1 VTTPPE
7 APIRPTVTLLSMGGT
22 IAMAHSEDTAGGVV
36 PALGGE
42 QLVAAVS
49 GLRDTGVELVVHD
62 FRQLPGASLQVGDV
76 LDLAAAIDEA
86 VAHGAAGVVVTQ
98 GTDTIEETA
107 FLLDLVHRADAPVVV
122 TGAMRN
128 PMMAGADGPANL
140 LAAVRVAASPVARGL
155 GCLVVMSDEIHA
167 ARFVRKVHSTSTKA
181 FASPNLGPIGQ
192 VVEGTPRLLVRPH
205 RGPGVPNVRVGTP
218 PRVALVTVALG
229 DDGELLRSIDLRFA
243 GLVVAAFGVGHVPA
257 GLAPILGDLAA
268 RIPVVLASR
277 TGAGP
282 VLRST
287 YGFAGSEAD
296 LLDRGLVSA
305 GFLDPFKARLLLQLL
320 LMVAATPDEI
330 ARTFDAAGRHSG
342 ESSVGAEVGGSVNAQ
357 PASPL
362 RGIE

>member
-1 VTTPPE
+1 MTTPPE
-7 APIRPTVTLLSMGGT
+7 APVRPTVALLSMGGT

-42 QLVAAVS
+42 QLVAAVP

-86 VAHGAAGVVVTQ
+86 VADGAAGVVVTQ

-229 DDGELLRSIDLRFA
+229 DDGELLRSIDQRFA

-257 GLAPILGDLAA
+257 ALAPILGDLAA
-268 RIPVVLASR
+268 RIP
-277 TGAGP
+277 
-282 VLRST
+282 
-287 YGFAGSEAD
+287 
-296 LLDRGLVSA
+296 LDRGLVSA

-342 ESSVGAEVGGSVNAQ
+342 ESSAGAEVVGSVDAQ